1 LLSASK
7 GVAGVASNSPALI
20 SDAAH
25 SFSDIA
31 TDLVTLLSHKKARE
45 PADWD
50 HPFGHGKFE
59 SLGTVCVGASHTLHH
74 SHPRPH
80 SLTPFTNRWGFGSD
94 WIWR

>member
-1 LLSASK
+1 MGAALNAALSGSK
-7 GVAGVASNSPALI
+7 GVIGVLSNSPALI

-31 TDLVTLLSHKKARE
+31 TDVITLAAHKKARQ

-59 SLGTVCVGASHTLHH
+59 SLGTVSVGGVLVVTGLGGEI
-74 SHPRPH
+74 R
-80 SLTPFTNRWGFGSD
+80 
-94 WIWR
+94 

>member
-1 LLSASK
+1 MSVTIKGAVLNGLLSASK

-59 SLGTVCVGASHTLHH
+59 SLGTVCVGGVLGVT
-74 SHPRPH
+74 
-80 SLTPFTNRWGFGSD
+80 GFGGKVG
-94 WIWR
+94 